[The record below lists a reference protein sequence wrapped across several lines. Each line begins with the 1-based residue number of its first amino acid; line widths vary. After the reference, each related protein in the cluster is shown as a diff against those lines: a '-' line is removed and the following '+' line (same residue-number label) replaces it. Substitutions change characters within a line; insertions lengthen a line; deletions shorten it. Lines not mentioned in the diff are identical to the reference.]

1 MVQAGGGVDFRVN
14 ARLSLRA
21 EGDYVFNT
29 FFSEHQNNFQAVAG
43 VVFHF

>member
-1 MVQAGGGVDFRVN
+1 
-14 ARLSLRA
+14 LRA

-29 FFSEHQNNFQAVAG
+29 FFSEHQNDFQGVAG